1 LLIHFVEF
9 LMIPLFPCWTFRLA
23 KQVVTSKM
31 SFSRQSVHLVLNEG
45 RGLYSLRNMDVSK
58 LFYPSTAQALEAEA
72 KAAKKKQQQ
81 QKDGIFKLGSI
92 GRLPGPSIN
101 YLPFSPPG
109 PNSLVDVFARFGEN
123 KNKILYSNAEGHTN
137 IYNTELHSFMAMPA
151 LNLPKGRNF
160 MAAHVTRTAA
170 HARSD
175 FDISPEVDYGIFA
188 GEPRGDHTDSLYM
201 MDMSFFEV
209 LAYYPSGEWQ
219 WRPLPLPPF
228 CSGDDPERKACSNK
242 KIPHAVVDGTR
253 ICVSSATATYSF
265 DTVAIK
271 WSKAGDW
278 VLPFHT
284 KADFVSELNRWI
296 GLSASSPS
304 DLCAVDL
311 SAGDIDS
318 RDVPP
323 LVQHVGLDVDLPKD
337 WSLKSRTLVNLGAG
351 RFCIAMFFN
360 TADAQGSSPQVV
372 VFTGVGVVP
381 TGDNHQGPHTL
392 RGIKHKSK
400 CFPTD
405 RIEYV
410 L

>member
-1 LLIHFVEF
+1 
-9 LMIPLFPCWTFRLA
+9 
-23 KQVVTSKM
+23 
-31 SFSRQSVHLVLNEG
+31 
-45 RGLYSLRNMDVSK
+45 MDVSK

-72 KAAKKKQQQ
+72 KAAKKKKQH
-81 QKDGIFKLGSI
+81 KDGIFKLGSI
-92 GRLPGPSIN
+92 GRLPGPSIH

-109 PNSLVDVFARFGEN
+109 PNSLVDVFALFGES

-151 LNLPKGRNF
+151 LNLPKGRDF

-228 CSGDDPERKACSNK
+228 CSGDDRGRKACSNK

-253 ICVSSATATYSF
+253 ICVSSAAATYSF

-284 KADFVSELNRWI
+284 KADFVPELNRWI

-311 SAGDIDS
+311 SVSAAGAC
-318 RDVPP
+318 DVPP
-323 LVQHVGLDVDLPKD
+323 PVVQHVALGDVDLHED
-337 WSLKSRTLVNLGAG
+337 WSLTSRALVNLGSG

-360 TADAQGSSPQVV
+360 SAAADAQGSSPQEVVV

-381 TGDNHQGPHTL
+381 SGDNRHTL

-400 CFPTD
+400 CLLTD